1 MSELRW
7 IESNMKLD
15 KEKSKWVKLD
25 TGIKNIIN
33 QDIKHRRKNMFA
45 LFFFFLIPLGGLRQG
60 KMNLA
65 LDMRFRC

>member
-7 IESNMKLD
+7 TESNMKLD

-45 LFFFFLIPLGGLRQG
+45 FFFF
-60 KMNLA
+60 
-65 LDMRFRC
+65 F

>member
-45 LFFFFLIPLGGLRQG
+45 LFFFFF
-60 KMNLA
+60 NT
-65 LDMRFRC
+65 FRWIEAGEDEFGFRYEI